1 MSATTIY
8 WFIAF
13 LAMAAWNVY
22 INEHWYKR
30 ASKCSD
36 DWYKLTMKNDEEWAE
51 LCRKIRAERDA
62 LRERVAELEAE
73 GGEE

>member
-30 ASKCSD
+30 AIKCD
-36 DWYKLTMKNDEEWAE
+36 DEWYKLAMKNNEEWAE
-51 LCRKIRAERDA
+51 LCRKIEAERDA
-62 LRERVAELEAE
+62 LKARVAELEE
-73 GGEE
+73 GGNKE